1 MTFKCDE
8 CDFIEIKDGQLYRH
22 KQVAHIGS
30 KFKCD
35 YCDFRGINRAIIKT
49 HTDGVHFKKNMSAT
63 NAITKLSKL
72 STLRNMYNQC
82 MNHMKI

>member
-22 KQVAHIGS
+22 KQLAHIGP

-35 YCDFRGINRAIIKT
+35 YCDIRAINQAIIKT
-49 HTDGVHFKKNMSAT
+49 NTDGVH
-63 NAITKLSKL
+63 
-72 STLRNMYNQC
+72 
-82 MNHMKI
+82 

>member
-49 HTDGVHFKKNMSAT
+49 HTDGVHLKNKT
-63 NAITKLSKL
+63 RGLQ
-72 STLRNMYNQC
+72 LRLG
-82 MNHMKI
+82 ISF